1 MLTADY
7 YCNHFGNKNQGVKR
21 YLYQICEI
29 AIKLNSI
36 FCSFLCKSTHRINV
50 FFEKSVEK
58 CLRGMYNIKRTELD
72 SCLQINLLYRIISGG
87 ADMSK
92 KILIACDSEQ
102 VSDFISNFA
111 AKEGFTVR
119 VICDISCDIQHVV
132 RECCIL
138 HPDIIFLGGC
148 YLEAEQECRHSSLM
162 SDIYVLGK
170 DDAYSVQLPLDIK
183 ELTAI
188 FEKYNTKHIGECG
201 TLKID
206 NERNCAVVGDKEYPL
221 SLTELEILRCFIMN
235 PNRVFS
241 KEQLAYE
248 VFGPD
253 VADADRQAEEAVG
266 ELKSKLDGLSS
277 KWSIRLLWGVG
288 YKFEVNE

>member
-1 MLTADY
+1 
-7 YCNHFGNKNQGVKR
+7 
-21 YLYQICEI
+21 
-29 AIKLNSI
+29 
-36 FCSFLCKSTHRINV
+36 
-50 FFEKSVEK
+50 
-58 CLRGMYNIKRTELD
+58 
-72 SCLQINLLYRIISGG
+72 
-87 ADMSK
+87 MSK

-119 VICDISCDIQHVV
+119 AICDISCDVQHVV

-138 HPDIIFLGGC
+138 HPDIIILGGC
-148 YLEAEQECRHSSLM
+148 YLEAEKECRHTSLM
-162 SDIYVLGK
+162 SDIYLLGEEESPG
-170 DDAYSVQLPLDIK
+170 YVPLPIDINK
-183 ELTAI
+183 LSAV
-188 FEKYNTKHIGECG
+188 FEKFNRRHLGEYG

-206 NERNCAVVGDKEYPL
+206 NENNCAVVGDKTYPL